1 MALRRGIGS
10 PPAAA
15 GETKAQRLKGK
26 PDTDTKLHAN
36 LGAVLAE
43 GQATVGMGEYRA
55 LRVDQIERDPTQP
68 RDDLPTKEQ
77 VIACREQGIEAV
89 PEDKRGAM
97 EALMG
102 LAKSIK
108 AVGLQQAIVVV
119 ATPPG
124 SAARYRIKVGERR
137 YLAHVYLGQ
146 EFIHAVIRPSG
157 SDTDADSLH
166 FAQLIENIQR
176 EELSLAQKLR
186 GLRRLA
192 SYIEA
197 TSADGTL
204 TAEDIEHI
212 LGYKRSQSF
221 LYRRIVSDYDERVVD
236 AVERGDVGKLED
248 VYALIQLPEDERP
261 QAIERMKQGLPA
273 KEESAAVEATPPVE
287 RLAAAPDKKTV
298 PKKKSG
304 SKLGRAKTF
313 IVLGSLSNA
322 DVARQVVE
330 SVAALLDESEGLD
343 LEQVDW
349 EDFKGVEGLWREV
362 VRRLEAQYG

>member
-10 PPAAA
+10 PPAGA
-15 GETKAQRLKGK
+15 GESKAQRLKGK

-77 VIACREQGIEAV
+77 VVACRERGIAAV
-89 PEDKRGAM
+89 PEDKRAAM

-119 ATPPG
+119 GTPPG
-124 SAARYRIKVGERR
+124 SEARWRIKVGERR
-137 YLAHVYLGQ
+137 YLAHVYLRQ
-146 EFIHAVIRPSG
+146 EFIHAIIRPTS
-157 SDTDADSLH
+157 SDTDSNTDADSVH

-186 GLRRLA
+186 GMRRLA

-212 LGYKRSQSF
+212 LGYKKSQSYI
-221 LYRRIVSDYDERVVD
+221 YRKIVAEYDEQVVA
-236 AVERGDVGKLED
+236 AVERGDVSKLED
-248 VYALIQLPEDERP
+248 VYAIMQLPEKERP
-261 QAIERMKQGLPA
+261 QALVRASQGLSAQDVPVQTKPA
-273 KEESAAVEATPPVE
+273 PPREKQPRGRVKSVVAFGSTPNAKVVRVIVEAAAERLDSTEGLALDSMNWTDFKAVEQAWKQI
-287 RLAAAPDKKTV
+287 LK
-298 PKKKSG
+298 
-304 SKLGRAKTF
+304 
-313 IVLGSLSNA
+313 
-322 DVARQVVE
+322 
-330 SVAALLDESEGLD
+330 
-343 LEQVDW
+343 
-349 EDFKGVEGLWREV
+349 
-362 VRRLEAQYG
+362 RLEEQHG

>member
-10 PPAAA
+10 PPAGA
-15 GETKAQRLKGK
+15 GESKAQRLKGK

-77 VIACREQGIEAV
+77 VIACRERGLAVV

-119 ATPPG
+119 TTPPG
-124 SAARYRIKVGERR
+124 SEARYRIKVGERR

-146 EFIHAVIRPSG
+146 EFIHAVIRPTG

-248 VYALIQLPEDERP
+248 VYALIQLPEEERP
-261 QAIERMKQGLPA
+261 QAIERLKQGLPA
-273 KEESAAVEATPPVE
+273 KDEEAVAVPAQQVEPPAPEKKAA
-287 RLAAAPDKKTV
+287 
-298 PKKKSG
+298 PKKKPAN
-304 SKLGRAKTF
+304 KPGRAKTV
-313 IVLGSLSNA
+313 IALGSLSSA
-322 DVARQVVE
+322 KVARQVIE
-330 SVAALLDESEGLD
+330 SVVATLDKAIGIDLD
-343 LEQVDW
+343 QVDW
-349 EDFKGVEGLWREV
+349 EDFKSVESLWREV
-362 VRRLEAQYG
+362 VRHLEAEHG